1 MGYQRRVHGD
11 SSLESQVE
19 LTEKIHK
26 KIEMADQVKKRRTFK
41 KFSYRG
47 VELDKLLDLSTEEFI
62 NMTNSR
68 HRRSFRRGVKKRHQT
83 LIEKMRKAKAA
94 ATGMDKPAPVKTHCR
109 NVCILPGMVGNIIG
123 VYNGKMT
130 LGIEV
135 KPEMIGTYFGEYG
148 ISYKPVRHGRPGIGA
163 THSSRFIPL
172 K

>member
-1 MGYQRRVHGD
+1 MG
-11 SSLESQVE
+11 VE
-19 LTEKIHK
+19 LTEKIQK

-47 VELDKLLDLSTEEFI
+47 GELDKLLDLSTEEFI

-83 LIEKMRKAKAA
+83 LIEKMRKAKAN

-123 VYNGKMT
+123 VYNA
-130 LGIEV
+130 
-135 KPEMIGTYFGEYG
+135 EMIGTYFGEYG

-163 THSSRFIPL
+163 TPSSRFI
-172 K
+172 

>member
-1 MGYQRRVHGD
+1 
-11 SSLESQVE
+11 
-19 LTEKIHK
+19 
-26 KIEMADQVKKRRTFK
+26 
-41 KFSYRG
+41 
-47 VELDKLLDLSTEEFI
+47 
-62 NMTNSR
+62 MTNTR

-83 LIEKMRKAKAA
+83 LIEKMRKAKAN

-123 VYNGKMT
+123 VYNGKMM

-163 THSSRFIPL
+163 THSSRTTGSP
-172 K
+172 

>member
-1 MGYQRRVHGD
+1 MGTHLW
-11 SSLESQVE
+11 SLKSNLQ
-19 LTEKIHK
+19 K
-26 KIEMADQVKKRRTFK
+26 KIQKNTNMTDQQKKRRTFK

-47 VELDKLLDLSTEEFI
+47 IELDKLLDLSTEEFL

-83 LIEKMRKAKAA
+83 LITKMRKAKAA
-94 ATGMDKPAPVKTHCR
+94 ATGLDKPTPVKTHLR
-109 NVCILPGMVGNIIG
+109 NVCILPDMVGNIIG
-123 VYNGKMT
+123 VYNGKMM

>member
-1 MGYQRRVHGD
+1 MG
-11 SSLESQVE
+11 VE
-19 LTEKIHK
+19 LTEKIKK
-26 KIEMADQVKKRRTFK
+26 KIEMADRVKKRRTFK

-47 VELDKLLDLSTEEFI
+47 VELDKLLDLSTKEFI

-83 LIEKMRKAKAA
+83 LIEKMRKAKAN

-123 VYNGKMT
+123 VYNGKMM

-135 KPEMIGTYFGEYG
+135 KPEMIGTSFGEYV

>member
-1 MGYQRRVHGD
+1 MGLISRV
-11 SSLESQVE
+11 SSR
-19 LTEKIHK
+19 TYRIK
-26 KIEMADQVKKRRTFK
+26 KIKPQPQKQKKARRTFK

-47 VELDKLLDLSTEEFI
+47 IELDKLLDLSTEEFL
-62 NMTNSR
+62 NMTNTR

-83 LIEKMRKAKAA
+83 LIAKMRKAKKNAGTDA
-94 ATGMDKPAPVKTHCR
+94 GDKPAPVKTHLR
-109 NVCILPGMVGNIIG
+109 NVTILPDMVGNIIG
-123 VYNGKMT
+123 VYNGKMM

-135 KPEMIGTYFGEYG
+135 KPEMIGTFFGEYG